1 MGLSGATILQ
11 VIPELSAG
19 GAERTAIEVAAAL
32 TQAGAHALV
41 ASEGGRLERQLA
53 DAGGELIRMSKLGSK
68 NPLHLRANAKTLAA
82 IIRDRKVDLVHARS
96 RAPAWSAMWAARE
109 GQVPFVTT
117 YHGIYSARGKLKNAY
132 NSIMARGDVVIANS
146 DYTADHV
153 REHHPGKARKITTIP
168 RGVDVSAFSKDAVS
182 EERLERVSRN
192 WTRDPSSVDKLIV
205 LPARLTSWKGHREAV
220 EAAARLG
227 KRELPAWH
235 MVFVGDAQGRE
246 RYQFELQE
254 LIQTNGLSDR
264 ISIVGHC
271 DDMPAALML
280 ADIVIAPSIRA
291 EAFGRVAAEAGAMGR
306 VVVGSDLGGQREII
320 RHGETGI
327 LIQPGNVAELADAI
341 ADLLNRPADEI
352 ATMGEAA
359 MARIRQAYTTEALQR
374 ATLATYEELLEPV
387 NA

>member
-32 TQAGAHALV
+32 NQAGACALV
-41 ASEGGRLERQLA
+41 ASEGARLEGQLA
-53 DAGGELIRMSKLGSK
+53 DAGGELVRIAKLGSK
-68 NPLHLRANAKTLAA
+68 NPLDLRANARTLAA
-82 IIRDRKVDLVHARS
+82 IIQDRRVNLVHARS
-96 RAPAWSAMWAARE
+96 RAPAWSAMWAARQE
-109 GQVPFVTT
+109 GVPFVTT
-117 YHGIYSARGKLKNAY
+117 YHGIYSGGGRLKTAY

-146 DYTADHV
+146 DFTADHV
-153 REHHPGKARKITTIP
+153 RKLHPGKARKIITIP
-168 RGVDVSAFSKDAVS
+168 RGVDISAFAADAVS
-182 EERLERVSRN
+182 RERIDRVRLN
-192 WTRDPSSVDKLIV
+192 WGRDPASADKLIV

-227 KRELPAWH
+227 KRELPAWR

-246 RYQFELQE
+246 RYQSELQE
-254 LIQTNGLSDR
+254 LIRTNGLSDR

-280 ADIVIAPSIRA
+280 ADIVIAPSNRA

-306 VVVGSDLGGQREII
+306 VVVGSDLGGQREVI

-327 LIQPGNVAELADAI
+327 LIEPGNVEELADAI
-341 ADLLNRPADEI
+341 ADLLTQPADAI
-352 ATMGEAA
+352 AGMGEAA
-359 MARIRQAYTTEALQR
+359 KARIRQSYTTEALQR
-374 ATLATYEELLEPV
+374 ATLAAYEELLEPV